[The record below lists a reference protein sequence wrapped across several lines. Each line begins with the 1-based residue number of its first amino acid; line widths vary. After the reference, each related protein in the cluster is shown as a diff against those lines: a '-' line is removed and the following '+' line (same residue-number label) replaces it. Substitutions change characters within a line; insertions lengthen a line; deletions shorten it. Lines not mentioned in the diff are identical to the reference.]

1 MQKISNIRYILTDI
15 EGTTTS
21 VSFVFE
27 VLFPYFKQH
36 FKEYVTQN
44 SSQEFIKDNFELVK
58 KTIQEEEN
66 ITLNFSEIIDKILYW
81 VDIDRKHTALKNL
94 QGLVW
99 KLGYEKGELK
109 GHIYPDV
116 LQNLKKWYENKIQLG
131 IYSSGSVAAQ
141 KLLFGS
147 SMEGDLTSYF
157 SHYFDTKVGGK
168 RETLSYQNIFQEIK
182 NKIDILPNNIL
193 FLSDIEQELDAAKEA
208 NFQTLQLVRAD
219 TKASQKHNIVYS
231 FDEIVIID

>member
-21 VSFVFE
+21 ISFVFE

-36 FKEYVTQN
+36 FETFVTQN
-44 SSQEFIKDNFELVK
+44 ANESFIKDNFELVQ

-66 ITLNFSEIIDKILYW
+66 ITLDYSAIIQKILHW
-81 VDIDRKHTALKNL
+81 VDIDRKHIALKNL

-109 GHIYPDV
+109 GHIYDDV
-116 LQNLKKWYENKIQLG
+116 AHNLIKWHQNNIILG

-147 SMEGDLTSYF
+147 SIEGDLTKYF
-157 SHYFDTKVGGK
+157 SHYFDTKVGEK
-168 RETLSYQNIFQEIK
+168 REKISYQNILNEIK
-182 NKIDILPNNIL
+182 KENDILPNNIL

-208 NFQTLQLVRAD
+208 NFQTLQLVRVGTIAGE
-219 TKASQKHNIVYS
+219 KHNFVTN
-231 FDEIVIID
+231 FDEIVLQ